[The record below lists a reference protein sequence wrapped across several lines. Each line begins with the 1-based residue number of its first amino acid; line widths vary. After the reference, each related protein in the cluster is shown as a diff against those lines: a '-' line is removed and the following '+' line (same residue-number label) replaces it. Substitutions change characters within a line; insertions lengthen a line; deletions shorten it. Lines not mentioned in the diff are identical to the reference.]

1 MTKPCE
7 FGGTLI
13 TFTLSDNT
21 KLSLI
26 YLETQEQ
33 QMKSM
38 KELGFS
44 KYSITEDGK
53 VYSHLSNRFLTNTLM
68 SSGYEKS
75 HIKNDDGELK
85 NQSIHRTV
93 AMLYVDNPENK
104 PFVNHIDE
112 NKLNNHYKNLEWV
125 TSNEN
130 LQSWHDN
137 NSDKHSSIKEYT
149 VVPKDSEILE
159 NNPNISGRYFTED
172 SVRHICEMYQKGY
185 RKVDIHKMTGF
196 KLSSVGNLLSGY
208 HKIWNHIVNQYE
220 TTHIYRVNKLDSEKV
235 IEICE
240 NLASGKGVMDIS
252 RTMNICRSAVG
263 EIKNRRSYKNISKD
277 YVW

>member
-13 TFTLSDNT
+13 TFTLFRQYQAKFDLLRNT
-21 KLSLI
+21 GA
-26 YLETQEQ
+26 T
-33 QMKSM
+33 MKSM

-44 KYSITEDGK
+44 NYGITEDGR
-53 VYSHLSNRFLTNTLM
+53 VYSHISKKFLRNSMMT
-68 SSGYEKS
+68 SGYEKAN
-75 HIKNDDGELK
+75 IYNDEGDRK
-85 NQSIHRTV
+85 NQSIHRSV
-93 AMLYVDNPENK
+93 AMLYVPNPENK

-112 NKLNNHYKNLEWV
+112 NKLNNHYTNLEWV

-149 VVPKDSEILE
+149 VVPKDTEILKD
-159 NNPNISGRYFTED
+159 NPQMGGKYFTED
-172 SVRHICEMYQKGY
+172 SVRNICELYQKGY

-196 KLSSVGNLLSGY
+196 KLSSVGNLLLGY
-208 HKIWNHIVNQYE
+208 HKIWNHIVDQYE

-240 NLASGKGVMDIS
+240 NLASGKGVMEVS
-252 RTMNICRSAVG
+252 RLTNICRSTVG
-263 EIKNRRSYKNISKD
+263 IIKNRKAYKKISEN
-277 YVW
+277 YLW